1 MAVVARELEALGGLA
16 VWVSGGARFFVF
28 RLTGG

>member
-1 MAVVARELEALGGLA
+1 MAVVVRGLEALDGLA
-16 VWVSGGARFFVF
+16 VGVEGGARFFVF